1 MHPPRENLDAEE
13 TFALWRK
20 LAGPT
25 PRLFVPASIRAEAR
39 PGGPWFQVYL
49 KHSELYSTKD
59 LTAEYIE
66 LLSTGSMDAIGNIA
80 MINNYLVIAPT
91 SPATHERLTYYLR
104 QAHLERIAQL
114 TDEHPVTPP
123 HVRVIFSRIGCLITI
138 KLLFAAWTE
147 HEEPTLNQEDIGD
160 LALRTN
166 DFLKKDPLGPIRDPD
181 LLLEF
186 LANWDLTNT
195 ADIAHSMARTDIML
209 RDHLPSDNPRIA
221 TLRNRLNIDW
231 SSLDSCS
238 IPEHYAHT
246 FSLYSGMADAIKK
259 NGACLVGIE
268 DVKASLNMN
277 PDHVEAFF
285 RAHSNTLEGFHTR
298 IAASFD
304 SEPLSEAIH
313 RDEFLMDM
321 RMFRSAPLLRLN
333 EHTCLVLDLDYL
345 VELSTAGIY
354 WHFWNQLAG
363 TQQQDL
369 SDMWGHIFEAYGAGL
384 LGHYYPAAS
393 GLLRTNITYDLD
405 GAQPEVDALID
416 LDSTVILFEFKSS
429 KLRTEDIRSRDEER
443 VTTDLQKKYV
453 GAAKAPKGV
462 RQLVRDAQAIT
473 RRQLPRAGR
482 TIPVHV
488 FPVLVSE
495 EPLLASLG
503 VNEHLNDVFRSLL
516 DPDCAATIR
525 PLTVMSIEELEMI
538 LPHVTQRQPSWQYLL
553 GSRFEADRVRQT
565 SVFQALWDLRA
576 QEGLPRLPNQYILE
590 RWEALFTEMGP
601 LIRQP
606 ERL

>member
-1 MHPPRENLDAEE
+1 MQPPRKNLSAED
-13 TFALWRK
+13 TFTLWRK

-25 PRLFVPASIRAEAR
+25 PGLFVPSSIRAEAL

-49 KHSELYSTKD
+49 KHSELYPPEND
-59 LTAEYIE
+59 LTAEYVE
-66 LLSTGSMDAIGNIA
+66 HLSAASMDAIGNLA
-80 MINNYLVIAPT
+80 MINNYLVLAPT
-91 SPATHERLTYYLR
+91 SPETHGRLTYYVR
-104 QAHLERIAQL
+104 QAHLDRIAQL

-147 HEEPTLNQEDIGD
+147 HEERPFNPEDIGD

-166 DFLKKDPLGPIRDPD
+166 DLLKKEPLRAIRDPD
-181 LLLEF
+181 LFLEF

-195 ADIAHSMARTDIML
+195 ADIAHSMARTDMML
-209 RDHLPSDNPRIA
+209 RDHLPGDNPRIA
-221 TLRNRLNIDW
+221 TLRNRLNLDW
-231 SSLDSCS
+231 ASLETCT
-238 IPEHYAHT
+238 IPEHYALT
-246 FSLYSGMADAIKK
+246 FSLYSVMGDAIKK
-259 NGACLVGIE
+259 SGACLVGIN
-268 DVKASLNMN
+268 DVKTSLNMN
-277 PDHVEAFF
+277 PDRVDAFF
-285 RAHSNTLEGFHTR
+285 AAHSNTLEGFHTR
-298 IAASFD
+298 IEATF
-304 SEPLSEAIH
+304 EGEHLSDAIH

-321 RMFRSAPLLRLN
+321 RVLRSAPLLRLN
-333 EHTCLVLDLDYL
+333 EHTCLLLDLDYV

-363 TQQQDL
+363 NQQQDL

-384 LGHYYPAAS
+384 LQHYYPAAS

-429 KLRTEDIRSRDEER
+429 KLRTEDIRSRNEER

-462 RQLVRDAQAIT
+462 RQLARDAQAIT
-473 RRQLPRAGR
+473 RRQLPRASR

-553 GSRFEADRVRQT
+553 GSRFASDRVRRT
-565 SVFQALWDLRA
+565 SVFQALWDLRV
-576 QEGLPRLPNQYILE
+576 QEGLPRLRNEYILE
-590 RWEALFTEMGP
+590 RWEALFTEMKP
-601 LIRQP
+601 LIRH
-606 ERL
+606 

>member
-1 MHPPRENLDAEE
+1 MQPPRDNLSSEE

-20 LAGPT
+20 LAGVT
-25 PRLFVPASIRAEAR
+25 PGLFVPSSIRTGAL

-49 KHSELYSTKD
+49 KHSELYPVHD
-59 LTAEYIE
+59 LTAEYVE
-66 LLSTGSMDAIGNIA
+66 RLRAASTDAIGNLA
-80 MINNYLVIAPT
+80 MINNYLVLAPT
-91 SPATHERLTYYLR
+91 SPQTHELLTYYVR
-104 QAHLERIAQL
+104 HAHLERIAQL

-123 HVRVIFSRIGCLITI
+123 HVRVIFNRIGCLITI

-147 HEEPTLNQEDIGD
+147 HEERTLNPEDIGD
-160 LALRTN
+160 LALCTN
-166 DFLKKDPLGPIRDPD
+166 DFLKKDPLGAIKDPD
-181 LLLEF
+181 FLLEF

-221 TLRNRLNIDW
+221 TLRNRLNLDW
-231 SSLDSCS
+231 ASLETCT
-238 IPEHYAHT
+238 IPEHYALT
-246 FSLYSGMADAIKK
+246 FSLYSVMADAIKK
-259 NGACLVGIE
+259 SGACLVGIN
-268 DVKASLNMN
+268 DVKASLNIN
-277 PDHVEAFF
+277 PGHVDAFF
-285 RAHSNTLEGFHTR
+285 AAHSKTLEGFHTR
-298 IAASFD
+298 IAATLD
-304 SEPLSEAIH
+304 NEPLSEAIH

-321 RMFRSAPLLRLN
+321 RILRSAPLLRLN
-333 EHTCLVLDLDYL
+333 EHTCLLLDLDYV
-345 VELSTAGIY
+345 VELSTAGVY

-363 TQQQDL
+363 AQQQDL
-369 SDMWGHIFEAYGAGL
+369 SEMWGHIFEAYGAGL
-384 LGHYYPAAS
+384 LRHYYPTAS
-393 GLLRTNITYDLD
+393 SLLRTNVTYDLD
-405 GAQPEVDALID
+405 GTQPEVDALID

-429 KLRTEDIRSRDEER
+429 KLRTEDIRSRNGER

-462 RQLVRDAQAIT
+462 RQLARDAQAIT
-473 RRQLPRAGR
+473 RRQLPRVSR
-482 TIPVHV
+482 TVPVHV

-503 VNEHLNDVFRSLL
+503 VNEHLNDVFRGLL

-553 GSRFEADRVRQT
+553 GSRFASDRVRPT

-576 QEGLPRLPNQYILE
+576 QEGLPRLRNEYILK
-590 RWEALFTEMGP
+590 RWEALFMEMKP
-601 LIRQP
+601 LIRH
-606 ERL
+606 